1 MNAPAER
8 FDMPAPARTAAR
20 PHATSTF
27 RLLLRREYWEHKGGI
42 FWAPAIAG
50 AISLLLSV
58 GLLIVAIFF
67 AHRAVAEGNTIE
79 HNGVT
84 VNGLDL
90 GTLVAQLT
98 SEDMRQL
105 SDGLYLTLFMAASW
119 PFLVMIFVA
128 FFYCLGALYDD
139 RKDRSVLF
147 WKSLPIS
154 DSATVLSK
162 VVTATLVIPLVATA
176 MAIVTMLLF
185 LVAISVAA
193 AAHGANPLP
202 LLWGNGSA
210 FLLAGQLLAA
220 IPVYALWAL
229 PTVGWLMLCSAWA
242 RSKPFLWAVLI
253 PLAVG
258 LASSMTG
265 LLQLLGVERHWLWTN
280 VIARMLLGTVPL
292 TGADIERASA
302 GGDEMTHLLR
312 LDGVYSNFNSPS
324 MWVGII
330 GGVLMILL
338 AIRLRRWREE
348 G

>member
-1 MNAPAER
+1 MCIR
-8 FDMPAPARTAAR
+8 
-20 PHATSTF
+20 
-27 RLLLRREYWEHKGGI
+27 
-42 FWAPAIAG
+42 
-50 AISLLLSV
+50 
-58 GLLIVAIFF
+58 
-67 AHRAVAEGNTIE
+67 
-79 HNGVT
+79 
-84 VNGLDL
+84 
-90 GTLVAQLT
+90 
-98 SEDMRQL
+98 
-105 SDGLYLTLFMAASW
+105 
-119 PFLVMIFVA
+119 
-128 FFYCLGALYDD
+128 D
-139 RKDRSVLF
+139 R
-147 WKSLPIS
+147 
-154 DSATVLSK
+154 
-162 VVTATLVIPLVATA
+162 VIPLVATA

-185 LVAISVAA
+185 LIAISVAA

-265 LLQLLGVERHWLWTN
+265 LLQLVGVERHWLWTN

-292 TGADIERASA
+292 TGADIQRASA

-330 GGVLMILL
+330 AGVLMILL